1 MKQDDNVFKE
11 QLQAGII
18 EKVTEEGKVG
28 QTHYLLH
35 HPVICNNKATTKL
48 RVMFD
53 ASAASKGASLNSCLH
68 KGPQLSPPLF
78 DILIRFCSKNIA
90 LVVDTEKAFVQI
102 AISENDHNYLRFLW
116 LNVFKEF
123 PSIVKYGF
131 HGLYLVLQ
139 AHSSCSTKQ

>member
-1 MKQDDNVFKE
+1 MKQDDNAFKE

-48 RVMFD
+48 RVVFD
-53 ASAASKGASLNSCLH
+53 ASTASKGASLNSCLH
-68 KGPQLSPPLF
+68 KGPQLSPLLF
-78 DILIRFCSKNIA
+78 DILICFYSKNIA
-90 LVVDTEKAFVQI
+90 LVGDIQKAFVQI
-102 AISENDHNYLRFLW
+102 AISENDYNYLMFLW
-116 LNVFKEF
+116 FNVFKEF

-139 AHSSCSTKQ
+139 AHSSCSMEQ

>member
-1 MKQDDNVFKE
+1 MKQDDNAFKE

-48 RVMFD
+48 RAVFD
-53 ASAASKGASLNSCLH
+53 ASADSKGASLNSCLH
-68 KGPQLSPPLF
+68 KGPQLSSLLF
-78 DILIRFCSKNIA
+78 DILICFCSKNIA
-90 LVVDTEKAFVQI
+90 LVGDIEKAFV
-102 AISENDHNYLRFLW
+102 ISENDHNYLRFLW
-116 LNVFKEF
+116 FNVFKEF
-123 PSIVKYGF
+123 PSIVKYDF

-139 AHSSCSTKQ
+139 AHSSCSMEQ

>member
-1 MKQDDNVFKE
+1 MKQDDNAFKE

-28 QTHYLLH
+28 QTHYLFH
-35 HPVICNNKATTKL
+35 HLVICNNKATTKL
-48 RVMFD
+48 RVVFD
-53 ASAASKGASLNSCLH
+53 ASADSKGASLNSCLH
-68 KGPQLSPPLF
+68 KGPQLSPLLF
-78 DILIRFCSKNIA
+78 DILICFCSKNIA
-90 LVVDTEKAFVQI
+90 LVGDIEKAFVQI

-116 LNVFKEF
+116 FNVFKEF

-139 AHSSCSTKQ
+139 AHSSCSMEL